1 MGLGEATYSVKHL
14 GKQKE
19 CSVLLLLRT
28 AAYQRVNIIAHE
40 PFHLQQEVKAC
51 DYTQQVITEHPAG
64 NLLPFQRER
73 SKPTRGGGGEERK
86 MLPACAW
93 DQCWAQPQKF
103 SERKG
108 EIWTEESES
117 TFSAWLF
124 MCLGFDPTHQNKWE
138 VCHQL
143 QWKQKQVLSPWGLL
157 AVCRKS

>member
-1 MGLGEATYSVKHL
+1 MLYLGFMGLGEATYSVKHL

-73 SKPTRGGGGEERK
+73 SKPTRGGGGGKKERCSQPVHEINVGPSLRSFLRGRERYGQK
-86 MLPACAW
+86 NQRAHSVPDYLCA
-93 DQCWAQPQKF
+93 
-103 SERKG
+103 
-108 EIWTEESES
+108 
-117 TFSAWLF
+117 
-124 MCLGFDPTHQNKWE
+124 
-138 VCHQL
+138 
-143 QWKQKQVLSPWGLL
+143 
-157 AVCRKS
+157 